1 VERGKEKVIR
11 RTAGECIRPAGLSIF
26 YLRCGIQQVG
36 RTLSLLLSLATLFF
50 TVLAA
55 MALGIAASY
64 WAVSGILFAFGHH
77 SRVSEPSALVES
89 PASGD

>member
-1 VERGKEKVIR
+1 VECGKEEVIR
-11 RTAGECIRPAGLSIF
+11 RAGGKCIRAGAGSIF
-26 YLRCGIQQVG
+26 YLRCGKKQVG
-36 RTLSLLLSLATLFF
+36 RTLSLFLTLATLFF

-64 WAVSGILFAFGHH
+64 MAVSGILFAFGHH
-77 SRVSEPSALVES
+77 SHVNEPAALVES

>member
-1 VERGKEKVIR
+1 VERGEEEVIGR
-11 RTAGECIRPAGLSIF
+11 AAGECIRPAGLSIF
-26 YLRCGIQQVG
+26 HWRRGKTQVG
-36 RTLSLLLSLATLFF
+36 RTLSLLFTLTTLFF

>member
-1 VERGKEKVIR
+1 
-11 RTAGECIRPAGLSIF
+11 LF
-26 YLRCGIQQVG
+26 
-36 RTLSLLLSLATLFF
+36 LSLSTLFF

-64 WAVSGILFAFGHH
+64 AAVTSILFAFGHH
-77 SRVSEPSALVES
+77 SHANEPAAMVES

>member
-1 VERGKEKVIR
+1 
-11 RTAGECIRPAGLSIF
+11 
-26 YLRCGIQQVG
+26 
-36 RTLSLLLSLATLFF
+36 LSLLLSLATLFF

-64 WAVSGILFAFGHH
+64 WAVTGILFAFGHH
-77 SRVSEPSALVES
+77 SREHKPAALVES